1 MGKAL
6 TTRER
11 VYVQQRA
18 SGMNQSDALR
28 ATGFKGKR
36 PDVAASKLEAKP
48 HVKAAVEAA
57 TQKIV
62 DELKVTHEMWM
73 REVWSIAKV
82 KIAAGEVKPS
92 DKTKALELAG
102 RAIGAFKDTAGEREK
117 VGPGLTIVIQQ
128 SVNAA
133 PGAAP
138 VQAAVAVGLMPG
150 PQR

>member
-1 MGKAL
+1 MAKAL

-11 VYVQQRA
+11 IYVQHRA
-18 SGMNQSDALR
+18 SGMNQVDALR
-28 ATGFKGKR
+28 ATGFEGER

-57 TQKIV
+57 SQKLV
-62 DELKVTHEMWM
+62 DKLEVTAEAWM

-82 KIAAGEVKPS
+82 KIAASTVKAS

-102 RAIGAFKDTAGEREK
+102 RAIGAFKDTAGERDK

-128 SVNAA
+128 AVNSA

-138 VQAAVAVGLMPG
+138 AQATVAVGLMPG